1 MNVTNVIRSHESVGL
16 TAALRA
22 PRPANT
28 VRIGLGGAGDVVVD
42 DVRHLIDVDTTRNN
56 VGGHK
61 DVESALTKALHG
73 AISLSLGHVPLQC
86 DRLVILAIEFLRE
99 TLGAVLGPREN
110 NGRVESVF
118 FEKLVEQIDLAI
130 LNDGIE
136 RVFDGFSGSSVG
148 QLDHPRIVEDDI
160 REPSNLLRHR
170 RGKQQILARIR
181 QCFDDTA
188 NIRQESH
195 IKHVVSLVKDQR
207 LQRFEGHFTAAHEIQ
222 KTTGASNDH
231 IRSTTK
237 LRYLRALR
245 DAAVDAD
252 RLDTRRPGESA
263 ELLFDLK
270 HELTSRSDHQ
280 SARSPSWPA
289 QYRLEYG

>member
-1 MNVTNVIRSHESVGL
+1 MPTSRVLTTRTARTGAFGASGRNLDTLEARNSNARNLCADLALDRMNVTNVIRSHESVGL

-136 RVFDGFSGSSVG
+136 RVFDGLHWGRDG
-148 QLDHPRIVEDDI
+148 QLDHVRFA
-160 REPSNLLRHR
+160 
-170 RGKQQILARIR
+170 Q
-181 QCFDDTA
+181 
-188 NIRQESH
+188 
-195 IKHVVSLVKDQR
+195 HVVRQAPNLTRHGGREKEV
-207 LQRFEGHFTAAHEIQ
+207 LTRFG
-222 KTTGASNDH
+222 
-231 IRSTTK
+231 
-237 LRYLRALR
+237 
-245 DAAVDAD
+245 
-252 RLDTRRPGESA
+252 
-263 ELLFDLK
+263 
-270 HELTSRSDHQ
+270 
-280 SARSPSWPA
+280 
-289 QYRLEYG
+289 